1 MNSVKRKIKHEI
13 FVARP
18 AKRNNLPSNITS
30 FFGIWNEMEY
40 REHFVLWDMVM
51 RNSSNRFCFL
61 EVKVLAKQNASLWQ
75 GNEAVNWAFKF
86 NALNCFAMAHH
97 FSLKIM
103 LWGGL
108 SIVPWTG
115 CPPGKALLAPKLCV
129 TSLRTLP
136 SSLF

>member
-1 MNSVKRKIKHEI
+1 
-13 FVARP
+13 
-18 AKRNNLPSNITS
+18 
-30 FFGIWNEMEY
+30 MEY

-75 GNEAVNWAFKF
+75 GNEAVNWPFKL

-97 FSLKIM
+97 FSLKTM

-108 SIVPWTG
+108 RNS
-115 CPPGKALLAPKLCV
+115 ALDW
-129 TSLRTLP
+129 LP
-136 SSLF
+136 TWESAACT